1 MKTTNLIKKAAG
13 LILAFVTASTL
24 TMPAFA
30 LAAEPGIQSRASG
43 NGWVTTA
50 IVKNGVSYVLSG
62 GIGLDS
68 SHRATTGLNTPCRC
82 TRDHDIVTMVYL
94 ANGDGNITVTS
105 PDSILYVGATGS
117 TTSLEAIPSSRY
129 GAFQDYVQ
137 ITGTITVTVT
147 NQDGSTNR
155 AFLSPKL
162 TR

>member
-24 TMPAFA
+24 TMPTFA
-30 LAAEPGIQSRASG
+30 LATEPDIQSRASG

-50 IVKNGVSYVLSG
+50 IVKNGVSYVLNG

-68 SHRATTGLNTPCRC
+68 SHRATTGLNTSCKC
-82 TRDHDIVTMVYL
+82 TREHGVVTMVYL
-94 ANGDGNITVTS
+94 AEGDGNITVTS
-105 PDSILYVGATGS
+105 PRSCLYVGATGLS
-117 TTSLEAIPSSRY
+117 RSLEAVPSTRY

-147 NQDGSTNR
+147 NQDGSTNH
-155 AFLSPKL
+155 ASLSPKL